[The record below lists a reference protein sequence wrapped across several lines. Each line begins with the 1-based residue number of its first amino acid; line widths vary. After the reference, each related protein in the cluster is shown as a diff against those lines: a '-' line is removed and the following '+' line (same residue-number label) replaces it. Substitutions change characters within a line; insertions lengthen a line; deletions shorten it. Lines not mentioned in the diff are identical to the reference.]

1 MYRLTSETSASDPNQ
16 INGAVNYTYDSV
28 GNRKTIASTCA
39 PDYSTVS
46 VSVTDTGTVP
56 PAGVSVTV
64 TKYEPAVVG
73 AASSA
78 K

>member
-1 MYRLTSETSASDPNQ
+1 MYRLTSETIASDPNH
-16 INGAVNYTYDSV
+16 IKSAVNYTYDSV
-28 GNRKTIASTCA
+28 GNRKQIASALA

-46 VSVTDTGTVP
+46 VLVTDTGTVP
-56 PAGVSVTV
+56 PAGVTVTV

-78 K
+78 R